1 MPVALERYIQEGEDP
16 EGNYDYD
23 YAYEQ
28 ELQKALE
35 ELTGPHPVL
44 LLSLLSGRVVV
55 ATEDGLRSDGTTSS
69 PGAQFVKNPM
79 THGSITLSTSA
90 LGHKHLLGIDSRG
103 QIVLDGSNSSEV
115 VHEFELVGAEDP
127 DESVVTAR
135 LRARVGGHYCYLAFS
150 EDNLP
155 LHKSC
160 STAAESKEAGVE
172 TVFTIMRL

>member
-103 QIVLDGSNSSEV
+103 QIVLV
-115 VHEFELVGAEDP
+115 C
-127 DESVVTAR
+127 R
-135 LRARVGGHYCYLAFS
+135 
-150 EDNLP
+150 
-155 LHKSC
+155 
-160 STAAESKEAGVE
+160 
-172 TVFTIMRL
+172 